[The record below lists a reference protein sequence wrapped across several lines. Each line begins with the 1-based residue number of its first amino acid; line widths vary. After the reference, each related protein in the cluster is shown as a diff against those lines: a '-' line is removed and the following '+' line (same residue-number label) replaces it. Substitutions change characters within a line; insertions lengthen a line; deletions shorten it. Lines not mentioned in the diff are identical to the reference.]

1 MGQTGNHNRRNSY
14 GQRTVVS
21 AGGHRSGYVYGST
34 AQRTEIQR
42 RLQEPPKRPVQNE
55 VRKNRDK
62 AHHMS
67 MGYVLF
73 LAAALIAA
81 GLILV
86 NYVQLQAELTN
97 LTKTNASRVSELS
110 SLRLANDEAYNRV
123 LNSIDLEEVK
133 RIAIGELGMV
143 YAQEGQIYNYDSE
156 GTDYMRKVT
165 EGTN

>member
-1 MGQTGNHNRRNSY
+1 MGQTGNHNRRSSY
-14 GQRTVVS
+14 RQRTGVS
-21 AGGHRSGYVYGST
+21 AGGHSSGYVYGNT
-34 AQRTEIQR
+34 ARRTEIQR

-73 LAAALIAA
+73 LAAALVAA

-97 LTKTNASRVSELS
+97 LTKTNASKVSELS

-143 YAQEGQIYNYDSE
+143 YAQEGQIYKYDNE

>member
-1 MGQTGNHNRRNSY
+1 MGQTNHNRRDSY
-14 GQRTVVS
+14 GQRAGVS
-21 AGGHRSGYVYGST
+21 AGGNRSGYVYGNT
-34 AQRTEIQR
+34 ARKVEIQR
-42 RLQEPPKRPVQNE
+42 QLQEPPKKPVQNE
-55 VRKNRDK
+55 VRKNREK

-73 LAAALIAA
+73 LAAALVVA

-97 LTKTNASRVSELS
+97 LTKINASRVSELS

-143 YAQEGQIYNYDSE
+143 YAQEGQIYNYTSK
-156 GTDYMRKVT
+156 GNDYMRKVT